1 MSGMD
6 EYILKYARQCAPL
19 LAAAVLTACAGAQK
33 DITSDTQQGTDLDP
47 AAQTGAHAE
56 VVREPVDAD
65 VIYHVLAGEYLGG
78 ENNLPG
84 SARSYAAAAE
94 DSNDPTI
101 AERASRIAYAAEE
114 WRALDKASARWL
126 ALQPQASDAHQLR
139 AIAHMHNGRAEASV
153 KELRWVIEHAPNVEE
168 GWITAAALVV
178 TVEDATAQQRVA
190 QLLLQKAPSQDSDD
204 LYGRSIFAYRMGQH
218 EQAYRFAKDAAAE
231 STNVE
236 VIRWAAQVAH
246 AQEDTQGAIEL
257 YRRGLKIAPRDR
269 DLNLAYA
276 ELLRLTGELE
286 VALEQLETLKPD
298 SAVLYT
304 LAVYANSINNH
315 EKTARYYKQL
325 RKLDTEGDSE
335 HFYFCGQVAEALD
348 LYADAVECYQQVTV
362 GADVKAAKIRI
373 AYALSQ
379 TEGVD
384 AAREHLKPLLS
395 SADQEMVEQAY
406 LADAELL
413 RQDQRLEAALFSLSD
428 GLAVLMDNANLLYM
442 RSLIAEAMGNIDLA
456 EQDLRTVIQNDPNN
470 AIALN
475 ALGYTLANRTD
486 RYREALSLI
495 EQAMKINPHDP
506 ATLDSMGWVLYR
518 LGRADEAETF
528 LRRALVAD
536 ANAEIAAH
544 LGEVLW
550 QLQRYEEAK
559 SVLRQAQALDAAN
572 PALVE
577 TLQRLGIEL

>member
-47 AAQTGAHAE
+47 AVQTDAHAD

-101 AERASRIAYAAEE
+101 AERASRISYAAEE

-126 ALQPQASDAHQLR
+126 ALQPQADDAHQLR
-139 AIAHMHNGRAEASV
+139 AIAHMQNGRTEASV
-153 KELRWVIEHAPNVEE
+153 NELRWVIEHAPNVEE
-168 GWITAAALVV
+168 GWVTAAALVV
-178 TVEDATAQQRVA
+178 SVEDVTAQQRA
-190 QLLLQKAPSQDSDD
+190 TQALLQTAPSQLDED
-204 LYGRSIFAYRMGQH
+204 LYGRSIFAYRLGQH
-218 EQAYRFAKDAAAE
+218 EQAYRFANEAAAD
-231 STNVE
+231 SDDVE
-236 VIRWAAQVAH
+236 IIRWAAQVAH
-246 AQEDTQGAIEL
+246 AQEDTQGAIEH
-257 YRRGLKIAPRDR
+257 YRRGLKVAPRDR

-276 ELLRLTGELE
+276 ELLRLSGDLE
-286 VALEQLETLKPD
+286 QALAQLETLKPD

-304 LAVYANSINNH
+304 LAVYANSIKDQ
-315 EKTARYYKQL
+315 EKTARYYRQL
-325 RKLDTEGDSE
+325 RKLDEIGESE
-335 HFYFCGQVAEALD
+335 HFYFCGQIAEALD
-348 LYADAVECYQQVTV
+348 RYDEAVACYQQVTV
-362 GADVKAAKIRI
+362 GADVKPAKIRI

-379 TEGVD
+379 TQGVE
-384 AAREHLKPLLS
+384 AARAHLKPLLDS
-395 SADQEMVEQAY
+395 TDKEMVEQAY
-406 LADAELL
+406 LADAEVL
-413 RQDQRLEAALFSLSD
+413 RQDNQLEAALFSLSD

-442 RSLIAEAMGNIDLA
+442 RSLIAEAMGDIHLA

-518 LGRADEAETF
+518 LGRTEEAESF

-550 QLQRYEEAK
+550 QLQRFDEAK
-559 SVLRQAQALDAAN
+559 AVFRQAQTLDASN

-577 TLQRLGIEL
+577 SLQRLGIDL